1 MAQNTENTTSWLAEV
16 SSFLDRSV
24 EIATRVSSLYTIDMV
39 ADGPLATL
47 LRNEIKSYTRIVCCL
62 RSEFLAFIQDP
73 YINSSEIQCL
83 NLPEGLADALLVAK
97 LRWFELVE
105 LIDFSQRE
113 ETRGQEGALNALFA
127 ETYILDR
134 NVDHDTDTSYLNE
147 DNMLRDGLELRDLF
161 RDMTKDITPSGML
174 QRHEA
179 VQHFHQF
186 LYSKSFSPPPVKELL
201 ANNIASRSRIESLTA
216 QSAAQHRPRYV
227 HTYSSLSE
235 VPYVVDPTGLAFS
248 GSYGTVQKVNFRQR
262 AEPLAMKTFHNVFK
276 GNATRKVLRE
286 IGVLEACHHKNIVRL
301 VEAFKVDEEEH
312 CIRLVIKP
320 WAPYTLTNFLHA
332 TDLGRKKRCPWFEP
346 SSARSDSCIRQ
357 IMYELVGA
365 VRYLHG
371 RSIKHKDLK
380 PDNILLH
387 QEATD
392 RVTPL
397 ITDFGISKIYIH
409 GASTNPQE
417 STWAYLSPEQ
427 HAGTGCTLK
436 SDIWQLGCCLAELL
450 GVSVG
455 GTATYQMLHASFN
468 RDEED
473 CSCSIALET
482 MHFSE
487 TLAALCLR
495 GSIFQKKAYGII
507 SGMLENDAAT
517 RLDIESVWAAVSKF
531 PGSHA

>member
-1 MAQNTENTTSWLAEV
+1 MAQNTKNAMSCHAEV
-16 SSFLDRSV
+16 LSFLDRSV
-24 EIATRVSSLYTIDMV
+24 EVATRVSGLYTSDTV
-39 ADGPLATL
+39 DDGPLAAL

-62 RSEFLAFIQDP
+62 RSEFLAFVQEVYINPLGIQD
-73 YINSSEIQCL
+73 SS
-83 NLPEGLADALLVAK
+83 LPERLSDALLVAK
-97 LRWFELVE
+97 LRLFELLE

-113 ETRGQEGALNALFA
+113 ETRGQDGALNARFA
-127 ETYILDR
+127 ETYILNR
-134 NVDHDTDTSYLNE
+134 NVDHYKDVSYLNE
-147 DNMLRDGLELRDLF
+147 DKMLRDGLALRDLLC
-161 RDMTKDITPSGML
+161 DMTMDLTPPGTL
-174 QRHEA
+174 QPQEA
-179 VQHFHQF
+179 VQRFQQF
-186 LYSKSFSPPPVKELL
+186 QYSNPFSLPMLKRLL
-201 ANNIASRSRIESLTA
+201 ANNISWRPLIESWVA
-216 QSAAQHRPRYV
+216 QSSAQHHPRYV

-248 GSYGTVQKVNFRQR
+248 GSYGTVQKVNHEQR
-262 AEPLAMKTFHNVFK
+262 VQPLAMKSFHNVFK

-346 SSARSDSCIRQ
+346 SSVRSDACIGR
-357 IMYELVGA
+357 IMYELVDA

-392 RVTPL
+392 RVTPF
-397 ITDFGISKIYIH
+397 ITDVGISKVYIH
-409 GASTNPQE
+409 GASTNPQD

-436 SDIWQLGCCLAELL
+436 SDIWQLGCCLAELV
-450 GVSVG
+450 GMSVG
-455 GTATYQMLHASFN
+455 GTATYQLLHASFN

-473 CSCSIALET
+473 CSCSIALEKT
-482 MHFSE
+482 QFSE
-487 TLAALCLR
+487 TLAGLCLR
-495 GSIFQKKAYGII
+495 GNTMQKKAFGII

-517 RLDIESVWAAVSKF
+517 RLDVESVWAAMSKF
-531 PGSHA
+531 SGSHT